1 MNLKNKGRRHTLHIS
16 GKLALSAI
24 AMATI
29 INLCG
34 CSAGTRTTVDPAST
48 DATHK
53 TRIERPGRTNERTF
67 ELIIEPAPAGTRST
81 PKSSPTSFPREPVDQ
96 LAALMTPISIS
107 AAGQPVVHRDMQPRM
122 QTVGWVT
129 SRAKTAPKQ
138 DVDPTIA
145 EAIRE
150 ATRNG
155 NSVKLTVTETEQ
167 IPLTA
172 DEIDSTLTDKGAG
185 LSTSSD
191 EAAIGF
197 DGNKN
202 GSALPWGGK
211 SGKTSWGLDASL
223 FSKSV
228 NPMHIIGAIV
238 MLGCIVPIWSPP
250 RRWAAAGVVAGVG
263 LLIIAAGTVSEQAPW
278 VFVLAI
284 LGFIGVAG
292 WLGYEAWRSK
302 RRAVALASVVQGV
315 EKSNLESVKDNIK
328 DAAGNKLRVV
338 KAEINATKS
347 KALTS

>member
-1 MNLKNKGRRHTLHIS
+1 MNLKNKGRRHKLHIS
-16 GKLALSAI
+16 GKVALSAI
-24 AMATI
+24 VMATI
-29 INLCG
+29 LHLCG

-67 ELIIEPAPAGTRST
+67 ELIIEPAPTTGVPKCSDHST
-81 PKSSPTSFPREPVDQ
+81 EPMSREPVDQ
-96 LAALMTPISIS
+96 LVALMTPISIS
-107 AAGQPVVHRDMQPRM
+107 AADQPVMQPRM
-122 QTVGWVT
+122 QTVSW
-129 SRAKTAPKQ
+129 APKSTRSQ
-138 DVDPTIA
+138 DVDPSIA

-150 ATRNG
+150 ATRSG

-172 DEIDSTLTDKGAG
+172 DEIDSTLSDKGAG

-223 FSKSV
+223 FSKGL

-284 LGFIGVAG
+284 LGFMGVAG

-302 RRAVALASVVQGV
+302 RRAVALESVVQGV
-315 EKSNLESVKDNIK
+315 EKSNAESVKDNIK

-338 KAEINATKS
+338 KAEINATKV
-347 KALTS
+347 KALSSS